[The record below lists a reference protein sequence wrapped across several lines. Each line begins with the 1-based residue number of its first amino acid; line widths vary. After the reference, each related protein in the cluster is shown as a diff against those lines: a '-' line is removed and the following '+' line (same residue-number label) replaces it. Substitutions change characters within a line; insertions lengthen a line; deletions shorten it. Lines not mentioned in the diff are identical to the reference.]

1 MMHEPPAS
9 GPYPPDTT
17 WRFPPPPVSRLW
29 LVAAIVGGVLGLLA
43 SVGAFTFLALN
54 AQRDRPGFIDDERV
68 LKVAVRECKLMT
80 STVQGQPFDGSPDDR
95 LDALRDQ
102 NTAVEKMVDRIRSI
116 SSKVRGSDR
125 PLDAWLDD
133 WETLVSDRERYIRQ
147 QRRGEDAEFR
157 VTRTPDGDPINVRM
171 DLAAEDVCDVPE
183 VLLEPHLAGSQEI

>member
-1 MMHEPPAS
+1 M
-9 GPYPPDTT
+9 
-17 WRFPPPPVSRLW
+17 SRLW

-43 SVGAFTFLALN
+43 SAGAFTFLALN
-54 AQRDRPGFIDDERV
+54 TDRDLPGLINDERV

-95 LDALRDQ
+95 LDALRGQ

-157 VTRTPDGDPINVRM
+157 VTRTSDGDPINERM
-171 DLAAEDVCDVPE
+171 DLAAEDVCDVPD

>member
-1 MMHEPPAS
+1 MHEPPEP

-17 WRFPPPPVSRLW
+17 WRFPPPRVSRLW

-43 SVGAFTFLALN
+43 SAGAFTFLALN
-54 AQRDRPGFIDDERV
+54 TDRDLPGLIKDERV
-68 LKVAVRECKLMT
+68 LKVAVRECRLMT
-80 STVQGQPFDGSPDDR
+80 STVLGQPFDGSPDDR

-102 NTAVEKMVDRIRSI
+102 NTAVEKMVDRIRSV
-116 SSKVRGSDR
+116 SSKMRGSEL

-147 QRRGEDAEFR
+147 QRRGVDAEFR
-157 VTRTPDGDPINVRM
+157 VTRTSDGEPINVRM
-171 DLAAEDVCDVPE
+171 DLAAEDVCDVPD